1 MVRTF
6 VLAVVLAV
14 DAVLLVAVIVRP
26 WLIAVGVLV
35 ALRLSRGEGSEKAR
49 DFEEMAVAA
58 VGIGMPYRL
67 ARWLRP
73 RHGRNTQEERY
84 GNV

>member
-1 MVRTF
+1 MVKTF
-6 VLAVVLAV
+6 ALAAVLAV
-14 DAVLLVAVIVRP
+14 DAGLLVAVIVRP

-49 DFEEMAVAA
+49 DFEEVAVAA